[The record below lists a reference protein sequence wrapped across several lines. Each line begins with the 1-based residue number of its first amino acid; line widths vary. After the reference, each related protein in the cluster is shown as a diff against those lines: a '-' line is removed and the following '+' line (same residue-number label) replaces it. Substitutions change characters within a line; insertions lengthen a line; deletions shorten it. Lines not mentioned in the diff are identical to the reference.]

1 MGDITW
7 LIIIRFLSFFKR
19 FLVSLKR
26 YLFNSLLNIIEFAT
40 QILILMSYI
49 YWIDINNVPNPS
61 RYNISETINNSD
73 KILFGQM
80 EDQANKFDNY
90 RQLQSFVIFGLFLGT
105 MKYFFFSKRMSKLLD
120 IFHHAKF
127 DYLFYLIMFLIAL
140 MAFSVW
146 AFFSF
151 GLILDDYSTFQ
162 KSLIKCFLLLLGD
175 INLEQMVYADSV
187 IGPIFYFAFN
197 VIFLKNS
204 IF

>member
-26 YLFNSLLNIIEFAT
+26 YLFNSFLNIIEFAT

-127 DYLFYLIMFLIAL
+127 DYLFYLIMFLKRYFFGIILSVLIFFKRKLLNGNL
-140 MAFSVW
+140 ML
-146 AFFSF
+146 SF
-151 GLILDDYSTFQ
+151 PRMS
-162 KSLIKCFLLLLGD
+162 
-175 INLEQMVYADSV
+175 
-187 IGPIFYFAFN
+187 PITAAT
-197 VIFLKNS
+197 
-204 IF
+204 